1 MKISFNF
8 NSFKFQFKPS
18 MARDYRIGLHRSRL
32 ENKRPSHLTPLSTVT
47 NLEVC
52 REDPY
57 LAAPKQEGPPLL
69 TTFEPKKKKK
79 KPLVIILYFC
89 NKCSQTLKVKPTHIC
104 LTVSVGQKSAHGRSH
119 LNSLLRVSQGSSQGV
134 SQAAFLSVGSGDYLF
149 PSSFRLLAE
158 FSPLLLQD

>member
-1 MKISFNF
+1 
-8 NSFKFQFKPS
+8 
-18 MARDYRIGLHRSRL
+18 MARDYCIGLHRSRL

-79 KPLVIILYFC
+79 KKNPC
-89 NKCSQTLKVKPTHIC
+89 NHFI
-104 LTVSVGQKSAHGRSH
+104 
-119 LNSLLRVSQGSSQGV
+119 
-134 SQAAFLSVGSGDYLF
+134 FLQQMFTNVEG
-149 PSSFRLLAE
+149 
-158 FSPLLLQD
+158 

>member
-1 MKISFNF
+1 
-8 NSFKFQFKPS
+8 

-69 TTFEPKKKKK
+69 TTFEPKKKKN
-79 KPLVIILYFC
+79 PC
-89 NKCSQTLKVKPTHIC
+89 NHFI
-104 LTVSVGQKSAHGRSH
+104 
-119 LNSLLRVSQGSSQGV
+119 
-134 SQAAFLSVGSGDYLF
+134 FLQQMFTNVEG
-149 PSSFRLLAE
+149 
-158 FSPLLLQD
+158 